1 MNTGYVLRSEYDFDA
16 DEVEQ
21 AGQRTTDGE
30 WDWLATPTQAYTAE
44 ISDAEDNVRALD
56 VVKGEATWT
65 QEEEVDKVTVNESGR
80 ISTRTKH
87 ERERYRANWMVIP
100 EANVAVLSD
109 PKALYYA
116 EAACPPIADFR
127 TPKIDVPGVID
138 NVDTVDVWGAGFPAR
153 GIDNGAR
160 KGAVYGKK
168 VLEDPDIG
176 EDLAR
181 SPLNQAGFRHITSL
195 GDITAYVAESGYVAA
210 WSDDLE
216 TSAFA
221 HWVVENIEPHLRD
234 DSDGNDDAQE
244 TLDEAAE
251 TDGGDEA

>member
-1 MNTGYVLRSEYDFDA
+1 MNTGYVLRSKYDFDP
-16 DEVEQ
+16 DEIEKT
-21 AGQRTTDGE
+21 GQKTTDGE
-30 WDWLATPTQAYTAE
+30 WDWLAVPTQVYDAE
-44 ISDAEDNVRALD
+44 ISDAEDNVRTLA

-65 QEEEVDKVTVNESGR
+65 QEEEVDTVTVNEAGR
-80 ISTRTKH
+80 ISTRVKH
-87 ERERYRANWMVIP
+87 ERERYRANWVVIP

-109 PKALYYA
+109 PKAQYYV

-138 NVDTVDVWGAGFPAR
+138 GVDTTDVWGAGFPAR

-176 EDLAR
+176 EDLSR
-181 SPLNQAGFRHITSL
+181 SPLNQVGFRHITSL

-210 WSDDLE
+210 WSDDIN
-216 TSAFA
+216 TSGFA
-221 HWVVENIEPHLRD
+221 HWVVENIEPNLRD
-234 DSDGNDDAQE
+234 DSDGDDKAQE
-244 TLDEAAE
+244 TLGEAAA
-251 TDGGDEA
+251 TDGGEQQ